1 MKISVEEIKGLNI
14 TAYIDFLEKKLNNIH
29 FATVE
34 YPFYVEEQTQLAL
47 NSWRWNNYFVQ
58 KEDWNNYWFEK
69 YDKAVKKR
77 IEDLSKKRDTA
88 TNNLIE
94 VVHFANKTNSNI
106 LTTNPNETM
115 TKKCLKMAKTINFY
129 DLQAQGEAYRYLF
142 NTSVK
147 YDKEEIKKQLQFN
160 DYAVADKIK
169 EFEERDFD
177 FVEFIKKGTFYSGYF
192 YDSWACL
199 EFATLEFYKWL
210 AMYDNQKQPLHKP
223 TKTLTK
229 TQFAELLKALIET
242 KVLEYETEKQAVEAL
257 ALALNVD
264 IDKSEFDRI
273 LQKIKGR
280 NEVTETK
287 FLDMLTKD
295 LKDWIKKNSG

>member
-14 TAYIDFLEKKLNNIH
+14 TAYIDFLEKKLKNIH

-47 NSWRWNNYFVQ
+47 NRWRWHTYFVQ
-58 KEDWNNYWFEK
+58 KGDWNNYWFEK
-69 YDKAVKKR
+69 YDKAAKKR
-77 IEDLSKKRDTA
+77 IEDLSEKRDTA
-88 TNNLIE
+88 ANNLIDI
-94 VVHFANKTNSNI
+94 VNFTNKTHSNI
-106 LTTNPNETM
+106 LTSPNETM
-115 TKKCLKMAKTINFY
+115 TKKCLKMAKTINFHE
-129 DLQAQGEAYRYLF
+129 LQVQGEANRLLF
-142 NTSVK
+142 NTSVE
-147 YDKEEIKKQLQFN
+147 YDKDEIKKQLQFN

-169 EFEERDFD
+169 EFAERDFD
-177 FVEFIKKGTFYSGYF
+177 FVELIKQGTFYSGYF
-192 YDSWACL
+192 YDSRACM

-223 TKTLTK
+223 TKTLNK
-229 TQFAELLKALIET
+229 TQFAELLKALIAT
-242 KVLEYETEKQAVEAL
+242 KTLEYETEKQAVEAL

-287 FLDMLTKD
+287 FLDMLTTG
-295 LKDWIKKNSG
+295 LKDWIKKISG